1 MTDSEIEEYLVR
13 LDNEVLSFKDRL
25 FNISWHMRGGVTMHE
40 LLHIYSEDDLEIL
53 DNIIK
58 QHINL
63 TKEIQMPLL

>member
-1 MTDSEIEEYLVR
+1 
-13 LDNEVLSFKDRL
+13 
-25 FNISWHMRGGVTMHE
+25 MHE